1 METNALKIFFGVC
14 IGILASSLGQAQATL
29 TTPILTLGITPLVI
43 SKTTSVQ
50 VLVTNPVFFPVPT
63 GQVIVDFGDGTDPV
77 ALTISSTRAETSHV
91 FPNAGQFTVTASYSG
106 DANFAPATK
115 SLTAASILASPTY
128 ILQLF
133 GDSLSTPAPGWWPPL
148 LTGVL
153 GWQINNHACGGCDTT
168 DMAPVLYNSVVND
181 HYASTWLLGQNEGP
195 GSQFEHA
202 TLAENAWL
210 AIPEGPA
217 KLRAQSGAISQSGSW
232 AQSDLYPTTGL
243 RSSAAGSALTSPIAG
258 STIYVGLSSLT
269 TTDYTVDVLIDGVDQ
284 GTTSPV
290 SAGSGRHY
298 AADAYGLRYA
308 IGGGADTVHI
318 VQIVCQNPGTSG
330 CYVDWIGSNGA
341 AQRPN
346 LPPYVWTGVSYTTL
360 QPVPP
365 EPFLMKQAQVRTIE
379 SELESDGLPI
389 RLADIA
395 AVFNGPATPEC
406 IGDGVHPDE
415 CGNQIME
422 TAWLASMSYLAT
434 EAQRIDI
441 RDHAPIVARKP
452 FPLNYAVS
460 TSGLPASYTLL
471 SGPGTISGNRVTAKQ
486 PGTLIIE
493 ANQSGDA
500 TILPAFTVPFSITAR
515 HPGKSSNH

>member
-1 METNALKIFFGVC
+1 MKIFFGVR
-14 IGILASSLGQAQATL
+14 IGILASSLWQVQATL
-29 TTPILTLGITPLVI
+29 TTPTLTLGITPLVI
-43 SKTTSVQ
+43 HKTTSVQ
-50 VLVTNPVFFPVPT
+50 VLVTNPVFSPVPT

-91 FPNAGQFTVTASYSG
+91 YPTAGQFTVTASYSG
-106 DANFAPATK
+106 DANFAPATI
-115 SLTAASILASPTY
+115 SVTAVSVLSSPTY
-128 ILQLF
+128 TLQLF
-133 GDSLSTPAPGWWPPL
+133 GDSFSTSAPGWWPPL
-148 LTGVL
+148 LSEAL
-153 GWQINNHACGGCDTT
+153 DWPIYNHACGGCSTPDL
-168 DMAPVLYNSVVND
+168 APDIYNSVVDD
-181 HYASTWLLGQNEGP
+181 HYASAWLLGQNEGP

-217 KLRAQSGAISQSGSW
+217 KLRAKNGAVSQSGSW
-232 AQSDLYPTTGL
+232 TASDLFPTTGL
-243 RSSAAGSALTSPIAG
+243 RSPAAGSALTAPIAG

-284 GTTSPV
+284 GTASPV
-290 SAGSGRHY
+290 STNSGRYY

-308 IGGGADTVHI
+308 IGGGADTAHI

-330 CYVDWIGSNGA
+330 CYVDWIGSSGA
-341 AQRPN
+341 AKRPN
-346 LPPYVWTGVSYTTL
+346 LPPYVWTGVSYTTR
-360 QPVPP
+360 QSDPMGVYFPV
-365 EPFLMKQAQVRTIE
+365 MQRQVRAIE

-406 IGDGVHPDE
+406 IQQDGIHPAD

-441 RDHAPIVARKP
+441 RNHAPIVVRIP
-452 FPLNYAVS
+452 FPLNYAIS

-471 SGPGTISGNRVTAKQ
+471 SGPGTISGNRVTAEQ

-493 ANQSGDA
+493 ADQSGDA
-500 TILPAFTVPFSITAR
+500 TVLPALPVQFSITATDR
-515 HPGKSSNH
+515 GKSSN